1 MCIIPG
7 AMTLLTSGMMVG
19 STIFNMDLQNQAWT
33 FDHSDSLVLAVS
45 MIFYIAAI
53 VGTLAGYLLVDRYE
67 KKPLS
72 VSGSKVSAQ
81 IHHLTSVLYS
91 P

>member
-1 MCIIPG
+1 
-7 AMTLLTSGMMVG
+7 MTLLTSGMMVG
-19 STIFNMDLQNQAWT
+19 STIFNMDLRYQAWT
-33 FDHSDSLVLAVS
+33 FDHSEGTVLAVS
-45 MIFYIAAI
+45 IIFYVAAV

-72 VSGSKVSAQ
+72 VSAQ
-81 IHHLTSVLYS
+81 VFSDPSSFCTFESSH